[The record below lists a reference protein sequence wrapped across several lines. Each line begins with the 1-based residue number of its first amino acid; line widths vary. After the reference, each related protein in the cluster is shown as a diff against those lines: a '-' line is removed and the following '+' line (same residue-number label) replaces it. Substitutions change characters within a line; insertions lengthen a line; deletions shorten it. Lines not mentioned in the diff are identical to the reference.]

1 MKPHRREYSAKN
13 ADRFMKRV
21 ILLAVC
27 LAGCARFEPQPI
39 SPARMATELDARRL
53 DDEGLKEF
61 LEQNLGHE
69 PEHWPLK
76 SWDLKALTLAA
87 FYFHPTLDVARAQWR
102 VAQAGA
108 RTAGGRPNPSLNLVP
123 GYDFSAANGLSPWIP
138 FFSVDVP
145 VETAGKRGHRIARAQ
160 HLSES
165 AWLNIATV
173 AWQARSRV
181 HAGLLDSVIA
191 DRRAA
196 LLEWQAGVQE
206 QIVKLLEQRLAVG
219 GISQP
224 ELTAARIALNRT
236 RLDLDDT
243 KAKRAE
249 ARMRLAESLGVS
261 GNALEGLEL
270 AFDFSERATD
280 DLTSAEARRLALQ
293 GRPDILSALAAYAAA
308 EAELQLQIAR
318 QYPDIHLSPG
328 YQYDQGDNKWTLG
341 VTFELPVL
349 NQNQGPIAEANAR
362 REEAAARFTALQAR
376 VIGEIDRAVAAH
388 RTAQERLV
396 TTDALLSAERQQQ
409 QSVEA
414 QLKAGAVDQ
423 LDLFNVQFELGTALL
438 AQLDGQAKWQQSLGA
453 LEDAL
458 QRPMD
463 STEGTGSLS
472 SLVDTPRRG
481 SEPSTRN
488 GGRP

>member
-1 MKPHRREYSAKN
+1 MKPHRREYSAKD
-13 ADRFMKRV
+13 AGRFMKRV

-145 VETAGKRGHRIARAQ
+145 LETAGKRGHRIARAQ

-173 AWQARSRV
+173 AWQARSSVR
-181 HAGLLDSVIA
+181 AGLLDSVIA

-196 LLEWQAGVQE
+196 LLEKQAAVQE

-224 ELTAARIALNRT
+224 ELTTARIALNRT

-261 GNALEGLEL
+261 G
-270 AFDFSERATD
+270 
-280 DLTSAEARRLALQ
+280 SAPPCPP
-293 GRPDILSALAAYAAA
+293 GP
-308 EAELQLQIAR
+308 
-318 QYPDIHLSPG
+318 PG
-328 YQYDQGDNKWTLG
+328 YSQ
-341 VTFELPVL
+341 
-349 NQNQGPIAEANAR
+349 
-362 REEAAARFTALQAR
+362 
-376 VIGEIDRAVAAH
+376 RAGGL
-388 RTAQERLV
+388 R
-396 TTDALLSAERQQQ
+396 
-409 QSVEA
+409 
-414 QLKAGAVDQ
+414 
-423 LDLFNVQFELGTALL
+423 
-438 AQLDGQAKWQQSLGA
+438 
-453 LEDAL
+453 
-458 QRPMD
+458 
-463 STEGTGSLS
+463 
-472 SLVDTPRRG
+472 RRG
-481 SEPSTRN
+481 SGIATSNRQTIPRHSPESRLSIRPGRQQMDAGRHLRVAGAQPKPGPNCRSQRAPRGSRRPFHRPASKGDWRN
-488 GGRP
+488 